1 MKLVGLVL
9 STGSKVYINVENIE
23 LIKMRGTAVS

>member
-23 LIKMRGTAVS
+23 LIKMSRAELS